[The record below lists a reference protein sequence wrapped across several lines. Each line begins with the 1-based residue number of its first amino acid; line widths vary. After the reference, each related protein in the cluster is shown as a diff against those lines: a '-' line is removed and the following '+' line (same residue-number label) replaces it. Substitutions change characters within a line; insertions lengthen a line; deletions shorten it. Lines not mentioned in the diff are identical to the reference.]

1 MRRSGEAPGDFGLT
15 IRRWPMFLTINLAL
29 AVSLFL
35 QLRFSTPPSADFV
48 WNAAACWKA
57 AYVLLAVTFECL
69 FFYSFL
75 RTLLER
81 SFGIVPAIALAA
93 LFYAFHHAGF
103 QPEFGK
109 LFFVGVLYATV
120 FRLGNSALLI
130 WPFFLGVG
138 GVYDVLIKSR
148 VVSEIAHVE
157 LRVLVLAALMGVSCF
172 WAWRSMTTTSGPPPP
187 RVAAG

>member
-1 MRRSGEAPGDFGLT
+1 M
-15 IRRWPMFLTINLAL
+15 
-29 AVSLFL
+29 SLFFL
-35 QLRFSTPPSADFV
+35 LRSSAPPPADFV
-48 WNAAACWKA
+48 WSAAACWKA

-81 SFGIVPAIALAA
+81 SFGIVPAVVLAA

-103 QPEFGK
+103 QPEFVK

-130 WPFFLGVG
+130 WPLFLGVG
-138 GVYDVLIKSR
+138 GVYAVLIKSR
-148 VVSEIAHVE
+148 VVSDIAHVE
-157 LRVLVLAALMGVSCF
+157 LRVLVLAALMGLVCSR
-172 WAWRSMTTTSGPPPP
+172 AWRGMATTSGRLPP
-187 RVAAG
+187 RAAPG